1 MPPDR
6 KEFDNHSPITRRR
19 GRSGSND
26 APIASPRSAAMAVK
40 DRETIAGVVCH
51 VRKCVVI
58 LISRGV
64 HESNASLSF
73 ATALRRELNER
84 QREVEEHDARHES
97 EIEKLHKQMETLETQ
112 LKAAKAAEADQSD
125 IWREKATIMV
135 EKLTADAR
143 EETDFWKNKSSE
155 TIEKA

>member
-1 MPPDR
+1 
-6 KEFDNHSPITRRR
+6 
-19 GRSGSND
+19 
-26 APIASPRSAAMAVK
+26 MAVK
-40 DRETIAGVVCH
+40 DRETIAGVVRSCE
-51 VRKCVVI
+51 KCVVI
-58 LISRGV
+58 LISGGV

-84 QREVEEHDARHES
+84 QREVEEHDARHEM
-97 EIEKLHKQMETLETQ
+97 EVEKLHKQMETLETQ